1 MERATK
7 AAKQVRNK
15 AYEATHRTMIETA
28 VRLMSEKGIEALSIA
43 ELARHMGIDRTTV
56 YYHFKNR
63 DDLLDAV
70 SGWATEQLA
79 RGMDLSI
86 SEQDRAEQ
94 ISRFV
99 LENPSLIKL
108 WIDGFVSGND
118 IRDSYTRWD
127 ELVEGVR
134 THFSRAFPEQK
145 VDAEIYCVM
154 MLCAAIIGPRVYANS
169 VRPDATVDT
178 ILQRFLREERRMF
191 ERDGLLPALP
201 QCSNE
206 ADATG

>member
-134 THFSRAFPEQK
+134 AHFSRAFPEQK
-145 VDAEIYCVM
+145 VDAEVYCVM

-201 QCSNE
+201 QRSNE
-206 ADATG
+206 ADAAG